1 MINVNNNRN
10 YNVKGIIDSP
20 TMLCGKI
27 TVMHGLSW
35 PFALF
40 KPNYHSVGDAFVSSG
55 VSLGGQRGAC
65 GAVTRVW
72 HCATLTLFSLS
83 LLEQMDQTHGAA
95 LTAET
100 QRGQGV
106 GTAIFSTGHTL
117 PPCV

>member
-1 MINVNNNRN
+1 
-10 YNVKGIIDSP
+10 
-20 TMLCGKI
+20 MLCGKI
-27 TVMHGLSW
+27 TVMHCLSW

-40 KPNYHSVGDAFVSSG
+40 KPNYHSVGDVFVSSG

-100 QRGQGV
+100 ERERERQGC
-106 GTAIFSTGHTL
+106 GYSLYLAQDTL
-117 PPCV
+117 CHPVCDR